1 MDLHATYQIG
11 PLMAVETTRVMVLYW
26 SLRSLHTP
34 VASLHSVAP
43 ELGGLAG
50 GLHTMVVL
58 GPILPPSLHPSLS
71 DD

>member
-1 MDLHATYQIG
+1 
-11 PLMAVETTRVMVLYW
+11 MAVEITRVMVLYWWAHSW

-58 GPILPPSLHPSLS
+58 GPTLPPSLHPSLS